1 MKPGS
6 VPAVALCLALAVA
19 GCGDD
24 DDPFSP
30 TVENVAG
37 SYTASTF
44 TAESDLVGTLDLLAM
59 GATVSVT
66 LNEDGTTTGRLFVPE
81 GGEEGGDLDV
91 DLAGTW
97 SLTGDTVTFSQ
108 TGDSFIR
115 DVDFVASENRLT
127 GEGKFDDTDLL
138 LVLTKDD

>member
-1 MKPGS
+1 MKPGNLR
-6 VPAVALCLALAVA
+6 AVALCLALAAVA
-19 GCGDD
+19 CGD

-30 TVENVAG
+30 TMENVAG

-44 TAESDLVGTLDLLAM
+44 TAQSDLLGNVDLLAT
-59 GATVSVT
+59 GATVSVI
-66 LNEDGTTTGRLFVPE
+66 LDEDGSTTGRLFVPGADE
-81 GGEEGGDLDV
+81 DGGDVDV
-91 DLAGTW
+91 DLTGTW

-127 GEGKFDDTDLL
+127 GEGTFDDTDLL

>member
-1 MKPGS
+1 MKPGNLR
-6 VPAVALCLALAVA
+6 AAALGLALATA
-19 GCGDD
+19 ACGDD

-30 TVENVAG
+30 TMENVAG

-44 TAESDLVGTLDLLAM
+44 TAQSDLLGNLDLLAM
-59 GATVSVT
+59 GASVSIT
-66 LNEDGTTTGRLFVPE
+66 LDEDGTTTGRLFVPE
-81 GGEEGGDLDV
+81 LGEDDGDVDV
-91 DLAGTW
+91 DLTGTW

-127 GEGKFDDTDLL
+127 GEGTFDDTSLL

>member
-1 MKPGS
+1 MKPGNLR
-6 VPAVALCLALAVA
+6 AVAFCLALATVA
-19 GCGDD
+19 CGDD

-30 TVENVAG
+30 TMENVAG

-44 TAESDLVGTLDLLAM
+44 TAQSDLFGNVDLLAT

-66 LNEDGTTTGRLFVPE
+66 LDEDGTTTGRLFVPDA
-81 GGEEGGDLDV
+81 GDDGGDVDV

-97 SLTGDTVTFSQ
+97 TLTGDTVTFSQ

-127 GEGKFDDTDLL
+127 GEGTFDDTDLL